1 MVWAF
6 FLAYNI
12 FDVLRLGTFRILPNG
27 RYHSE
32 ENKHLT
38 MYYIS
43 VDNEE
48 QYDSHAVSKHSAIL
62 VNLSAHMLFISLFLL
77 SLDVFRSFIPVCLP
91 NKILSFLV
99 MLMKMHFHIKL
110 ETNESVTIPLWSTH
124 TPDAQI

>member
-1 MVWAF
+1 
-6 FLAYNI
+6 
-12 FDVLRLGTFRILPNG
+12 
-27 RYHSE
+27 
-32 ENKHLT
+32 